1 MTRPKFSR
9 RALPVA
15 LGLALFAA
23 GMPVS
28 AQDTGK
34 ARTKPA
40 LKKPAPAAPAPRI
53 EPRAVELLKAMSAR
67 LAAARSMA
75 FTAVT
80 TYESPSIYGAP
91 LAFTTTS
98 EVILQRPDRL
108 AVVTAGDG
116 QSTEFY
122 YDGRTMTQFSP
133 AENLVAIA
141 NAPPTIDAMLKAL
154 YDAAGTYYAFTDVV
168 VADPWADMSQGLKLA
183 FYIGQSGVV
192 GGVKTDMVA
201 YEAEGVFVQI
211 WIGVDDKLPRMAR
224 AVYFDDPLQLRHQV
238 ELSHWR
244 LDTPLAAEAFGTSKA
259 AGAIHIQ
266 FAHPKTQSK
275 APPAPAA
282 AKKAGKPAPKPTPKP

>member
-1 MTRPKFSR
+1 MIRRSSPA
-9 RALPVA
+9 RALP

-23 GMPVS
+23 VVS
-28 AQDTGK
+28 AGAQDAGK
-34 ARTKPA
+34 VRTKPA
-40 LKKPAPAAPAPRI
+40 LKNPAPAAPAPRI
-53 EPRAVELLKAMSAR
+53 EPKAVELLKAMSAR

-80 TYESPSIYGAP
+80 TYESPSVYGAP

-98 EVILQRPDRL
+98 EVLLQRPDKL

-116 QSTEFY
+116 QATEFY
-122 YDGRTMTQFSP
+122 YDGKTMTQFSP

-141 NAPPTIDAMLKAL
+141 NAPPTIDAMLKTL
-154 YDAAGTYYAFTDVV
+154 YDVAGTYYAFTDVI
-168 VADPWADMSQGLKLA
+168 VADPWADMSPGLKLA

-224 AVYFDDPLQLRHQV
+224 AVYFDDPAQLRHQV

-244 LDTPLAAEAFGTSKA
+244 LDTPLAAEAFGTPKA

-275 APPAPAA
+275 VPAAAAA
-282 AKKAGKPAPKPTPKP
+282 AKKAAKPAPKPTPKP